1 MKRFLKA
8 AGPGILFA
16 STAIGVSHLVQST
29 RAGADYGFGLL
40 IAVLL
45 ANLLKYPFF
54 EYGSRYS
61 VATGE
66 TLIDGYRRMGRW
78 MFVLYLAVTAIT
90 MFFVSAAV
98 GAVTAGFLTR
108 LFGLKDEDAAWVTPS
123 LFALCAVLLMIG
135 KYRLLDKMIKVIGS
149 VLVIG
154 TLIAFV
160 KAIDRGAQFASPGW
174 QLPDFT
180 NDAAAWPFLI
190 ALMGWMPTAVDL
202 SAWNSLWTL
211 ERIKQTGYR
220 PTLRETLLDFRIG
233 YVISSVLAVVF
244 VVIGALLMFGDP
256 AGYPNSAPGF
266 ADRVLQVYAG
276 IFGQWGYLVMAVAAF
291 SIMFGTC
298 IAVFDGY
305 ARAAVK
311 SMEVAGIRS
320 KLGTSKHGYSTVV
333 LVTAG
338 GAFAI
343 IRFFGAGLTGLIDV
357 ATTLSFLVAPVI
369 AAANFYLVKSAN
381 FPKAQQPG
389 AVLTALSWAGL
400 VFLVAFAAAFL
411 LS

>member
-29 RAGADYGFGLL
+29 RAGADYGYGLL
-40 IAVLL
+40 IAVVL

-54 EYGSRYS
+54 EYGSRYA
-61 VATGE
+61 VVTGE
-66 TLIDGYRRMGRW
+66 SLIDGYRKMGRW
-78 MFVLYLAVTAIT
+78 MFALYLAVTAIT

-98 GAVTAGFLTR
+98 GAVTAGFFAR
-108 LFGLKDEDAAWVTPS
+108 LFGLEDEDAALVTPA
-123 LFALCAVLLMIG
+123 LFALCAVLLVIG
-135 KYRLLDKMIKVIGS
+135 KYRLLDKMMKVIGT

-160 KAIDRGAQFASPGW
+160 KAIGGGAQFASPGW
-174 QLPDFT
+174 RLPNFT
-180 NDAAAWPFLI
+180 RDAAAWPFLI

-211 ERIKQTGYR
+211 ERINQTGYR

-233 YVISSVLAVVF
+233 YVISAVLAVF
-244 VVIGALLMFGDP
+244 FLVIGALLMFGDP
-256 AGYPNSAPGF
+256 AGYPNSAAGF
-266 ADRVLQVYAG
+266 ADRLLQVYAG
-276 IFGQWGYLVMAVAAF
+276 VFGRWSYLVMAVAAF

-311 SMEVAGIRS
+311 SMEVAGLS
-320 KLGTSKHGYSTVV
+320 NKTSPSKHVYSAVV
-333 LVTAG
+333 LITAG
-338 GAFAI
+338 GAFVVI
-343 IRFFGAGLTGLIDV
+343 SVFGAELSSLIDL

-369 AAANFYLVKSAN
+369 AAANFYLVKSAHV
-381 FPKAQQPG
+381 PKAQQPG
-389 AVLTALSWAGL
+389 AALTVLSWVGL
-400 VFLVAFAAAFL
+400 VFLIAFAAAFL